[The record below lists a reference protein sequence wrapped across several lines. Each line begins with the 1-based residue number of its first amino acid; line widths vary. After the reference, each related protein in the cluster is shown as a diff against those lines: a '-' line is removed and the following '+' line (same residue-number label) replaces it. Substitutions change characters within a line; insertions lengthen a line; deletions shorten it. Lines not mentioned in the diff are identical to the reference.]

1 MINKETKIKCIRK
14 LWFCCGHRIVGH
26 ENKCAN
32 AHGHNY
38 TLYVH
43 AAADHLDNVGRVVDF
58 SHIKEKIGDWLDKYW
73 DHTFII
79 YEKDQILMPIKE
91 SLSHNREAFVAPF
104 NPTAENMANYL
115 IHEICPKLMKNTGIT
130 ITELELCESEN
141 NKVVVSLI

>member
-1 MINKETKIKCIRK
+1 MENIKKLQCVRK

-38 TLYVH
+38 TLYVY
-43 AAADHLDNVGRVVDF
+43 AEAENLDAVGRVIDF
-58 SHIKEKIGDWLDKYW
+58 SVIKEKLGDWINLNW

-79 YEKDQILMPIKE
+79 YEKDKLLMPIKE
-91 SLSHNREAFVAPF
+91 QLSVNREVFVATF

-115 IHEICPKLMKNTGIT
+115 IREICPVVMKGTEIT
-130 ITELELCESEN
+130 ITKLEFCESEN
-141 NKVVVSLI
+141 NKVIVSI